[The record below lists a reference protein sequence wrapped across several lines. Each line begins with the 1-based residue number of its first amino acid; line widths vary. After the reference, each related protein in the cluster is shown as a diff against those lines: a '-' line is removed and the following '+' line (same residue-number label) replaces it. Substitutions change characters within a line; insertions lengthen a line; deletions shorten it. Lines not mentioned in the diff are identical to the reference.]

1 MAVIKAKFIKSNSD
15 RGSAKEV
22 AKDHVRYF
30 SHRAGRDGERMRREI
45 FGKEGSLTRQ
55 QAYEEIDKVKRGTI
69 FYKIILSPDP
79 KREDKYMD
87 LDLRELTEQ
96 IMLQLQNH
104 MQGKGIQFFASIHD
118 DHTNIRHVHILALIQ
133 ERLKSPELKLLRA
146 SATEAARTQ
155 RRDLDR
161 DFSRIARAQAY
172 SRTREAGRGEQT
184 QSSPHLRVLKEP
196 EKAPGCPSC
205 ETAIPMQL
213 RGRSYECLV
222 CGLAISRAYA
232 RALEA
237 QQHSGPGLELSLGK
251 EVGDS

>member
-104 MQGKGIQFFASIHD
+104 MQGKGIQFFASIHA

-133 ERLKSPELKLLRA
+133 GRLKSPELKLLRA

-161 DFSRIARAQAY
+161 DFSRIARVQAY

>member
-1 MAVIKAKFIKSNSD
+1 MLMAVIKAKFIKP
-15 RGSAKEV
+15 RSAREA
-22 AKDHVRYF
+22 AKVYVRYF
-30 SHRAGRDGERMRREI
+30 SHRPGRDNARITREI
-45 FGKEGSLTRQ
+45 FGRDGQHTRLDV
-55 QAYEEIDKVKRGTI
+55 YEAIDKAKRGTI

-79 KREDKYMD
+79 KKEDKYKD

-104 MQGKGIQFFASIHD
+104 MQGKGIQFFASIHA

-133 ERLKSPELKLLRA
+133 GRLKSPELKLLRSA
-146 SATEAARTQ
+146 ATEAARAQ

-237 QQHSGPGLELSLGK
+237 QQHNGPGLELSLGK